1 MNSVAPRPLLA
12 RLRTS
17 ARLAVLVLLVFAIKI
32 GAATACAKHDFADM
46 GLGSDSDHAAFVKV
60 ALADDGADPADPL
73 LGHVGCCQCSCQ
85 EQSKRQDQPTTL
97 SHFPYLALYS
107 LGVIS
112 ICFLKILLK

>member
-60 ALADDGADPADPL
+60 ALADDGAAANAAATMRPHSHRMRRPPSCCRPSGWTTASQARHPA
-73 LGHVGCCQCSCQ
+73 
-85 EQSKRQDQPTTL
+85 QPN
-97 SHFPYLALYS
+97 AWN
-107 LGVIS
+107 
-112 ICFLKILLK
+112 